1 MLQKTQQKIAKR
13 KEEKH
18 KRPHK
23 TKEQIKTKCKK
34 LDLSTSFVW
43 WVVVENLKRK
53 RERGW
58 VVQGKFFF
66 FFCQKPSEKWS
77 CGDPKLYGER
87 EREREGHYAT
97 TSIDAENTIQGEEV
111 L

>member
-1 MLQKTQQKIAKR
+1 MGGSG
-13 KEEKH
+13 E
-18 KRPHK
+18 
-23 TKEQIKTKCKK
+23 
-34 LDLSTSFVW
+34 V
-43 WVVVENLKRK
+43 
-53 RERGW
+53 
-58 VVQGKFFF
+58 FF